1 MSMSSRRSSTSRPR
15 SSTSSSAA
23 LALAL
28 VLPAPAASAQ
38 FLVPWDRSPG
48 VTIVA
53 NGDDP
58 RIALVEQAV
67 EFWNG
72 TLAEIGSGFRLG
84 KVTRIDERIPESELE
99 WMSSMVVASAGKRA
113 EIPPAL
119 RGLPGDLTV
128 YLAHSAFISF
138 AGPFDAERRR
148 LIAIRSLGFPLSLP
162 NVARNVIAH
171 EMGHAIG
178 LGHNADYRLLMCGR
192 PAQCRPIE
200 FQSDEPRMFPL
211 SPDEKQRLLRM
222 YPPDW
227 KPRQ

>member
-1 MSMSSRRSSTSRPR
+1 M
-15 SSTSSSAA
+15 

-28 VLPAPAASAQ
+28 TAPAAYAQ

-48 VTIVA
+48 VIIVA
-53 NGDDP
+53 RGDDP

-67 EFWNG
+67 AFWND
-72 TLAEIGSGFRLG
+72 TLAQLGSGFRLG

-99 WMSSMVVASAGKRA
+99 WMSSMVVGSGGKRA
-113 EIPPAL
+113 ETPLAL

-148 LIAIRSLGFPLSLP
+148 LIAIRSLGFPLNLP

-192 PAQCRPIE
+192 PAKCRPTE
-200 FQSDEPRMFPL
+200 FQSDEPRIFGLAPA
-211 SPDEKQRLLRM
+211 EKELLLRM

>member
-1 MSMSSRRSSTSRPR
+1 
-15 SSTSSSAA
+15 
-23 LALAL
+23 
-28 VLPAPAASAQ
+28 
-38 FLVPWDRSPG
+38 
-48 VTIVA
+48 
-53 NGDDP
+53 P

-148 LIAIRSLGFPLSLP
+148 PIAIPSPGFPLSLP
-162 NVARNVIAH
+162 TVARNVIAH
-171 EMGHAIG
+171 EMGHATG
-178 LGHNADYRLLMCGR
+178 LAHNAASRRPLCGGPSASR
-192 PAQCRPIE
+192 PR
-200 FQSDEPRMFPL
+200 
-211 SPDEKQRLLRM
+211 
-222 YPPDW
+222 
-227 KPRQ
+227 